1 MIRAFLAV
9 VLTVLAIGLS
19 PAWAQEPV
27 LPNYETWDR
36 IATQSEQLVGNGDT
50 TAAQLNDIR
59 ARIVDWRGQFQDAQG
74 VNSDRIATVE
84 DQIAAL
90 GPAPAEGA
98 TEPDDIAARRAE
110 LQAQLAE
117 LQAPRR
123 TAVEAFSRADAIV
136 RQIDQVLTERQVNE
150 LARLS
155 TSPLLP
161 GNWWLAASETTRLV
175 NGIWENT
182 AQRITERA
190 TWPEL
195 RPRLPQVAGYLVAAL
210 LLLTLGRHWVDA
222 LPSRLSA
229 RTKDYSRAVVA
240 FVVSLAQIVLPMI
253 GLYLLISALKATG
266 IFGEWTR
273 PFLDALPGAG
283 VILFGSSWLARQVF
297 PAKSVAY
304 DTLNM
309 APEDRQQARWLVNG
323 LALALAV
330 HHVASVAFLP
340 LSGLVERN
348 AQLQRVPL
356 DFAEGAAVVWH
367 FALILIGAAL
377 LFRLGAILRR
387 LKPVSEQ
394 ASGSYRHRVLSIA
407 GILTRVLAVAA
418 VIAAAI
424 GYVNIGNLLIWP
436 WIQTLALLGLLILL
450 QDFIA
455 DVFNMLKRGQEGA
468 REGLAPLLIGFA
480 LVVLSIPVFLLIWGA
495 SGNELAEYWNRFR
508 QGATL
513 GGVRLSPGAVLM
525 FLLVFAIGYS
535 ITRAIQGAMRTS
547 VLPKTKLD
555 AGGQNAVVSGI
566 GYVGIILAAMLAITS
581 AGIDLSSFAI
591 VAGALSVGIGFGL
604 QNIVSNFVSGIIL
617 LIERPVGVGDWISVG
632 TQQGIVKRISVRST
646 QIETFDRTHVIVPNG
661 DLITQQVTNWTRGSL
676 QGRVTINVSV
686 AYGSDTRRVA
696 EILREIAEDQPTAT
710 IDPAPFVLFSGF
722 GADGIDFSMYVV
734 ITDVNGKGGVQN
746 EINHRIAERFA
757 EEGIEIPYA
766 QRDVWLRNPE
776 ALQPAAAK
784 SSDKHGLS
792 AGKKG
797 KDTPPAPRPHE
808 DSGPA
813 SAAADAVN
821 ADADGD
827 GDGDSR

>member
-19 PAWAQEPV
+19 PARAQEPV
-27 LPNYETWDR
+27 LPNYDTWDR
-36 IATQSEQLVGNGDT
+36 IATQTEQLSGNDDT

-59 ARIVDWRGQFQDAQG
+59 ARIVDWRSQFQDAQG
-74 VNSDRIATVE
+74 VNGDRIATVE
-84 DQIAAL
+84 SQIAAL

-117 LQAPRR
+117 LQAPRLA
-123 TAVEAFSRADAIV
+123 AVEAFSRADAIV
-136 RQIDQVLTERQVNE
+136 RRIDQVLTERQVNE

-175 NGIWENT
+175 NGMWENT
-182 AQRITERA
+182 AQRIAERA

-195 RPRLPQVAGYLVAAL
+195 RPRLPLIVGYLAAAL
-210 LLLTLGRHWVDA
+210 MLLTLGRHWVEK
-222 LPSRLSA
+222 LPLRLSA
-229 RTKDYSRAVVA
+229 RIRDYSRAVVA
-240 FVVSLAQIVLPMI
+240 FIVSLAQIVLPMV
-253 GLYLLISALKATG
+253 GLYLLISALRATG
-266 IFGEWTR
+266 IFGDWTR
-273 PFLDALPGAG
+273 PFLDALPVAG
-283 VILFGSSWLARQVF
+283 VILFGSAWLVRQLF
-297 PAKSVAY
+297 PAKAVAY

-309 APEDRQQARWLVNG
+309 PPEDRQQARWLVNA
-323 LALALAV
+323 LALVLAV

-340 LSGLVERN
+340 LSGLVERSDR
-348 AQLQRVPL
+348 LKRVPM
-356 DFAEGAAVVWH
+356 DFAEGGAVVWH
-367 FALILIGAAL
+367 FVLIVIGAAL

-387 LKPVSEQ
+387 VKPVSEQ

-407 GILTRVLAVAA
+407 GILTRVTAIAA

-455 DVFNMLKRGQEGA
+455 DIFNMLKRGQEGA

-480 LVVLSIPVFLLIWGA
+480 LVVLSIPLFLLIWGA
-495 SGNELAEYWNRFR
+495 SGNELAEYWVRFR

-525 FLLVFAIGYS
+525 FILVFAIGYS
-535 ITRAIQGAMRTS
+535 ITRGVQGAMRTS

-566 GYVGIILAAMLAITS
+566 GYIGIILAAMLAITS

-617 LIERPVGVGDWISVG
+617 LIERPVSVGDWISAG
-632 TQQGIVKRISVRST
+632 GQQGIVKRISVRATSV
-646 QIETFDRTHVIVPNG
+646 ETFDKQQVIVPNS
-661 DLITQQVTNWTRGSL
+661 DLISQPVTNWTRQSKT
-676 QGRVTINVSV
+676 GRIIIPIGVS
-686 AYGSDTRRVA
+686 YGSDTRKVHRILT
-696 EILREIAEDQPTAT
+696 EIIEDQPLVT
-710 IDPAPFVLFSGF
+710 IDPPPAVLFRGITVDALNFEIRAVISDIGSGL
-722 GADGIDFSMYVV
+722 
-734 ITDVNGKGGVQN
+734 GVTSEVYHQ
-746 EINHRIAERFA
+746 IVERFVT
-757 EEGIEIPYA
+757 EGIGMPFTT
-766 QRDVWLRNPE
+766 RDIWREGDLPNP
-776 ALQPAAAK
+776 
-784 SSDKHGLS
+784 D
-792 AGKKG
+792 AGNVHPI
-797 KDTPPAPRPHE
+797 PPAPVESQQQDLP
-808 DSGPA
+808 D
-813 SAAADAVN
+813 D
-821 ADADGD
+821 DG
-827 GDGDSR
+827 R

>member
-9 VLTVLAIGLS
+9 VLTVLSLCLS
-19 PAWAQEPV
+19 SALAQEPD
-27 LPNYETWDR
+27 LPNYATWDR
-36 IATQSEQLVGNGDT
+36 VATQSEQLIGNEDT
-50 TAAQLNDIR
+50 PAAQLNDIR
-59 ARIVDWRGQFQDAQG
+59 ARIVDWRSRFQDAQG
-74 VNSDRIATVE
+74 VNADQIATVE
-84 DQIAAL
+84 SQIAAL

-98 TEPDDIAARRAE
+98 TEPEDIAARRAE

-117 LQAPRR
+117 LQAPRLA
-123 TAVEAFSRADAIV
+123 AVEAFSRADAIV
-136 RQIDQVLTERQVNE
+136 RRIDQVLTERQVNE

-161 GNWWLAASETTRLV
+161 GNWLLAASETTRLV

-182 AQRITERA
+182 GQRIAERA

-195 RPRLPQVAGYLVAAL
+195 RPRLPQVGGYLVAAL
-210 LLLTLGRHWVDA
+210 LLLTLGRHWVET

-229 RTKDYSRAVVA
+229 RAIDYSRAVVA
-240 FVVSLAQIVLPMI
+240 FIVSLAQIVLPMI
-253 GLYLLISALKATG
+253 GLYLLISALAATG
-266 IFGEWTR
+266 IFGDWTR
-273 PFLDALPGAG
+273 PFLDALPVAG
-283 VILFGSSWLARQVF
+283 VILFGSAWLARQLF

-309 APEDRQQARWLVNG
+309 QPEDRQQARWLVNA
-323 LALALAV
+323 LALVLAV

-340 LSGLVERN
+340 LSGLVERSSR
-348 AQLQRVPL
+348 LQRVPM
-356 DFAEGAAVVWH
+356 DFAEGGAVVWH
-367 FALILIGAAL
+367 FVLIVIGAAL

-387 LKPVSEQ
+387 LKPWSEQ
-394 ASGSYRHRVLSIA
+394 ANGSYRHRVLSFA
-407 GILTRVLAVAA
+407 GMLTRVMAVAA

-468 REGLAPLLIGFA
+468 RDGLAPLLIGFA
-480 LVVLSIPVFLLIWGA
+480 LVVLSVPVFLLIWGA

-535 ITRAIQGAMRTS
+535 ITRAVQGAMRTS

-555 AGGQNAVVSGI
+555 TGGQNAVVSGI
-566 GYVGIILAAMLAITS
+566 GYIGIILAAMLAITS

-617 LIERPVGVGDWISVG
+617 LIERPVSVGDWISAG
-632 TQQGIVKRISVRST
+632 GQQGIVKRISVRATSV
-646 QIETFDRTHVIVPNG
+646 ETFDKQQVIVPNS
-661 DLITQQVTNWTRGSL
+661 DLIRQPVINWTRQSKT
-676 QGRVTINVSV
+676 GRIIIPIGVS
-686 AYGSDTRRVA
+686 YGSDTRKVHRILT
-696 EILREIAEDQPTAT
+696 EIIEDQPLVT
-710 IDPAPFVLFSGF
+710 IDPAPVVLFRSITVDALNFEIRAVISDIGSGLSVTSEVYHQ
-722 GADGIDFSMYVV
+722 IV
-734 ITDVNGKGGVQN
+734 
-746 EINHRIAERFA
+746 ERFIH
-757 EEGIEIPYA
+757 EGIGMPFTT
-766 QRDVWLRNPE
+766 RDIWREGDKLPE
-776 ALQPAAAK
+776 ADKDDAKAALP
-784 SSDKHGLS
+784 SLS
-792 AGKKG
+792 RGQQDLPDDGK
-797 KDTPPAPRPHE
+797 
-808 DSGPA
+808 
-813 SAAADAVN
+813 
-821 ADADGD
+821 
-827 GDGDSR
+827 

>member
-19 PAWAQEPV
+19 PARAQEPV
-27 LPNYETWDR
+27 LPNYDTWDR
-36 IATQSEQLVGNGDT
+36 IATQTEQLAGNDDT

-59 ARIVDWRGQFQDAQG
+59 ARIVDWRSQFQDAQG
-74 VNSDRIATVE
+74 VNGDRIATVE
-84 DQIAAL
+84 SQIAAL

-117 LQAPRR
+117 LQAPRLA
-123 TAVEAFSRADAIV
+123 AVEAFSRADAIV
-136 RQIDQVLTERQVNE
+136 RRIDQVLTERQVNE

-175 NGIWENT
+175 NGMWENT
-182 AQRITERA
+182 AQRIAERA

-195 RPRLPQVAGYLVAAL
+195 RPRLPLIVGYLAAAL
-210 LLLTLGRHWVDA
+210 LLLTLGRHWVET
-222 LPSRLSA
+222 LPLRLSA
-229 RTKDYSRAVVA
+229 RIRDYSRAVVA
-240 FVVSLAQIVLPMI
+240 FIVSLAQIVLPMV
-253 GLYLLISALKATG
+253 GLYLLISALRATG
-266 IFGEWTR
+266 IFGDWTR
-273 PFLDALPGAG
+273 PFLDALPVAG
-283 VILFGSSWLARQVF
+283 VILFGSAWLVRQLF
-297 PAKSVAY
+297 PAKAVAY

-309 APEDRQQARWLVNG
+309 PPEDRQQARWLVNA
-323 LALALAV
+323 LALVLAV

-340 LSGLVERN
+340 LSGLVERSDR
-348 AQLQRVPL
+348 LKRVPM
-356 DFAEGAAVVWH
+356 DFAEGGAVVWH
-367 FALILIGAAL
+367 FVLIVIGAAL

-387 LKPVSEQ
+387 VKPVSEQ

-407 GILTRVLAVAA
+407 GILTRVMAIAA

-480 LVVLSIPVFLLIWGA
+480 LVVLSIPLFLLIWGA
-495 SGNELAEYWNRFR
+495 SGNELAEYWVRFR

-525 FLLVFAIGYS
+525 FILVFAIGYS
-535 ITRAIQGAMRTS
+535 ITRGVQGAMRTS

-566 GYVGIILAAMLAITS
+566 GYIGIILAAMLAITS

-617 LIERPVGVGDWISVG
+617 LIERPVSVGDWISAG
-632 TQQGIVKRISVRST
+632 GQQGIVKRISVRATSV
-646 QIETFDRTHVIVPNG
+646 ETFDKQQVIVPNS
-661 DLITQQVTNWTRGSL
+661 DLISQPVTNWTRQSKT
-676 QGRVTINVSV
+676 GRIIIPIGVS
-686 AYGSDTRRVA
+686 YGSDTRKVHRILT
-696 EILREIAEDQPTAT
+696 EIIEDQPLVT
-710 IDPAPFVLFSGF
+710 IDPPPAVLFRGITVDALNFEIRAVISDIGSGL
-722 GADGIDFSMYVV
+722 
-734 ITDVNGKGGVQN
+734 GVTSEVYHQ
-746 EINHRIAERFA
+746 IVERFVT
-757 EEGIEIPYA
+757 EGIGMPFTT
-766 QRDVWLRNPE
+766 RDIWREGDLPNPDAE
-776 ALQPAAAK
+776 NAHPI
-784 SSDKHGLS
+784 
-792 AGKKG
+792 
-797 KDTPPAPRPHE
+797 PPAPVESQQQDLP
-808 DSGPA
+808 D
-813 SAAADAVN
+813 D
-821 ADADGD
+821 DG
-827 GDGDSR
+827 R